1 MGMLDR
7 WNLGAKALGVMRW
20 AADVARSIDP
30 EAALRLAWKVIEIER
45 ERRGQP
51 GAMKLSELLQWF
63 TEQYP
68 NAARRACILDDASV
82 VIAYVKAIVDL
93 LNAVGVFAKGAK

>member
-7 WNLGAKALGVMRW
+7 WNLGPKALGVMRW

-68 NAARRACILDDASV
+68 NAGAASV

>member
-1 MGMLDR
+1 MGMLAK
-7 WNLGAKALGVMRW
+7 WNLGGKALAVASW

-45 ERRGQP
+45 DRRGQP

-68 NAARRACILDDASV
+68 NAGAASV

>member
-1 MGMLDR
+1 MGMWDR
-7 WNLGAKALGVMRW
+7 WQLGAKALAVVRW

-45 ERRGQP
+45 ERRGTP
-51 GAMKLSELLQWF
+51 GAQKLSELLQWF
-63 TEQYP
+63 TEEYP
-68 NAARRACILDDASV
+68 SAGGAAV

-93 LNAVGVFAKGAK
+93 LNAVGVFRKGDK

>member
-7 WNLGAKALGVMRW
+7 WNLGAKAIGVMRW

-45 ERRGQP
+45 ERRGTP
-51 GAMKLSELLQWF
+51 GAHKLSELLQWF
-63 TEQYP
+63 SANYP
-68 NAARRACILDDASV
+68 SAGAVAT
-82 VIAYVKAIVDL
+82 VIAYVRALVDL
-93 LNAVGVFAKGAK
+93 LNALGVFRKASA

>member
-30 EAALRLAWKVIEIER
+30 EAALRLAWKVVEIEKGM
-45 ERRGQP
+45 RGQA
-51 GAMKLSELLQWF
+51 GAVKLSELLQWF
-63 TEQYP
+63 TTNYP
-68 NAARRACILDDASV
+68 NAGGATV
-82 VIAYVKAIVDL
+82 VIAYVRAIVDL

>member
-7 WNLGAKALGVMRW
+7 WNLGAKALNAMRW

-30 EAALRLAWKVIEIER
+30 EAALRLAWKVVEIER
-45 ERRGQP
+45 ERRGEP

-68 NAARRACILDDASV
+68 SAGAASV
-82 VIAYVKAIVDL
+82 VIGYVKAIVDL

>member
-1 MGMLDR
+1 MGMWDR
-7 WNLGAKALGVMRW
+7 WQLGAKALAVVRW

-30 EAALRLAWKVIEIER
+30 EAVLRLAWKVVEIER

-63 TEQYP
+63 AEQYP
-68 NAARRACILDDASV
+68 SAGGAAV

-93 LNAVGVFAKGAK
+93 LNAVGVFAKGGK

>member
-1 MGMLDR
+1 MFAK
-7 WNLGAKALGVMRW
+7 WKLGGYALGVLQW
-20 AADVARSIDP
+20 AGDVARSIDP

-45 ERRGQP
+45 ERRDQP

-68 NAARRACILDDASV
+68 SAGAVSV
-82 VIAYVKAIVDL
+82 VIGYVKAIVDL

>member
-1 MGMLDR
+1 MTVGMLDR
-7 WNLGAKALGVMRW
+7 WNLGAKAMGVMRW

-63 TEQYP
+63 TEEYP
-68 NAARRACILDDASV
+68 GAGGAAV
-82 VIAYVKAIVDL
+82 VMYVKAIVDL
-93 LNAVGVFAKGAK
+93 LNAVGVFRKASA

>member
-7 WNLGAKALGVMRW
+7 WNLGAKAMGVMRW

-45 ERRGQP
+45 ERRDQP

-63 TEQYP
+63 SSNYP
-68 NAARRACILDDASV
+68 NAGGATV
-82 VIAYVKAIVDL
+82 VIAYVRAVVEL
-93 LNAVGVFAKGAK
+93 LNAVGVFAKGGK

>member
-45 ERRGQP
+45 ERRGEP

-63 TEQYP
+63 TEQYQS
-68 NAARRACILDDASV
+68 AGAASV
-82 VIAYVKAIVDL
+82 VIGYVKAIVDL